1 MLCSDPQPEIF
12 PTQKLLFASICTTKI
27 RRHDIFVPNKLQT
40 TLTQEQF
47 SLDFFPRSTSA
58 CTHKTWR
65 RRLRWFIKRRTETF
79 LGKFLCQ
86 QFWFTQKTKDSRRRT
101 VQLTLSEEF
110 LALFP
115 FEFMKKFAC
124 VVWPKNVECHMSGT
138 AYFVDGSNGSVWWG
152 TIFPLFFFSPVYRK
166 HYEARRLIN
175 WQMRYD
181 WWLKRL

>member
-86 QFWFTQKTKDSRRRT
+86 QFWFTQKTAAAAPCNWLYPMNFWHCFHSNLWKS
-101 VQLTLSEEF
+101 VCV
-110 LALFP
+110 
-115 FEFMKKFAC
+115 C
-124 VVWPKNVECHMSGT
+124 VVWSEKRRMPYEWNS
-138 AYFVDGSNGSVWWG
+138 
-152 TIFPLFFFSPVYRK
+152 IFCWRK
-166 HYEARRLIN
+166 Q
-175 WQMRYD
+175 W
-181 WWLKRL
+181 